1 MSSSAT
7 AIPKTDEFQ
16 LQRFFSRY
24 GIYAAIVIVAA
35 IFALLKPVF
44 LSPDNIANIGRQVT
58 LLTIAAFGMTFVILA
73 GEIDISVGAVAS
85 MASVIIASMLS
96 AALPWPL
103 AVLASVAAGAIV
115 GATNALLSVKG
126 RIPSFIV
133 TLGALNVVRGFSL
146 AATNASTIIFRND
159 PYRDIFARSAPSG
172 IPSPVW
178 IVAILFVALAY
189 VLHRT
194 KFGADI
200 YAVGGNAQLA
210 RLAGVAADR
219 VKIWAFVL
227 CSAVAAFSATVLTA
241 RVGNGQPEGAIGL
254 ELDAIAAVVLGGNS
268 FSGGRGSLWRTVLG
282 ALLIGILNNG
292 LTLMNVN
299 YNLQLVVKGSVIVL
313 AVLLDQMHK
322 KIDQRKEQY
331 AAGGG
336 TL

>member
-1 MSSSAT
+1 MTSSTTMLIA
-7 AIPKTDEFQ
+7 KTGNFD
-16 LQRFFSRY
+16 LRRFWGRF
-24 GIYAAIVIVAA
+24 GIYLAIVLVTA
-35 IFALLKPVF
+35 IFATLKPVF
-44 LSPDNIANIGRQVT
+44 LTPDNIANIGRQVT

-96 AALPWPL
+96 AATPWPV
-103 AVLASVAAGAIV
+103 AVLAGIAAGALIGV
-115 GATNALLSVKG
+115 ANGVLTVKG

-133 TLGALNVVRGFSL
+133 TLGALNIVRGLSL
-146 AATNASTIIFRND
+146 AATNASTIIYKD
-159 PYRDIFARSAPSG
+159 DVYRDIFARSSPLG

-178 IVAILFVALAY
+178 IVAILFGLLGY
-189 VLHRT
+189 TLHRT

-210 RLAGVAADR
+210 RLAGIAADR
-219 VKIWAFVL
+219 VKIGAFIV
-227 CSAVAAFSATVLTA
+227 CGAVAALSATVLTA

-268 FSGGRGSLWRTVLG
+268 FAGGRGSLWRTVLG

-299 YNLQLVVKGSVIVL
+299 YNLQLVVKGTVIVL
-313 AVLLDQMHK
+313 AVLLDRM
-322 KIDQRKEQY
+322 RKE
-331 AAGGG
+331 
-336 TL
+336 

>member
-1 MSSSAT
+1 MASISTALGAKVAT
-7 AIPKTDEFQ
+7 VDV
-16 LQRFFSRY
+16 QRFLGRF
-24 GIYAAIVIVAA
+24 GIYLAIILVAA
-35 IFALLKPVF
+35 IFAVLKPVF

-73 GEIDISVGAVAS
+73 GEIDISVGAIAS
-85 MASVIIASMLS
+85 MSSVIIASMLS
-96 AALPWPL
+96 TAMPWPL
-103 AVLASVAAGAIV
+103 AVLAGVAAGAFV
-115 GATNALLSVKG
+115 GAFNGVLTVKG
-126 RIPSFIV
+126 QIPSFIV
-133 TLGALNVVRGFSL
+133 TLGALNVVRGLSL
-146 AATNASTIIFRND
+146 AATSASTIIFKND
-159 PYRDIFARSAPSG
+159 VYRDIFARSAPLG

-178 IVAILFVALAY
+178 LAVSLFLVLGY

-200 YAVGGNAQLA
+200 FAVGGNAQLA
-210 RLAGVAADR
+210 RLAGIASDR

-227 CSAVAAFSATVLTA
+227 CGAIAAFSATVLTA

-313 AVLLDQMHK
+313 AVLLDQMRK
-322 KIDQRKEQY
+322 K
-331 AAGGG
+331 
-336 TL
+336 

>member
-1 MSSSAT
+1 MASRSVAT
-7 AIPKTDEFQ
+7 KLEAGGSDLE
-16 LQRFFSRY
+16 RFFSRY
-24 GIYAAIVIVAA
+24 GIYIAIILTTA
-35 IFALLKPVF
+35 IFVLLKPVF

-85 MASVIIASMLS
+85 MASVIIASLLGM
-96 AALPWPL
+96 ALPWPL
-103 AVLASVAAGAIV
+103 AMLASVTAGVFV
-115 GATNALLSVKG
+115 GALNGLVTVKG

-133 TLGALNVVRGFSL
+133 TLGTLNIVRGFSL
-146 AATNASTIIFRND
+146 AATNASTIIFKND
-159 PYRDIFARSAPSG
+159 AYRDMFARNAPLG

-178 IVAILFVALAY
+178 IVAMLFVVLAY
-189 VLHRT
+189 TLHLT

-210 RLAGVAADR
+210 RLAGIAADR
-219 VKIWAFVL
+219 TKIWAFIL

-299 YNLQLVVKGSVIVL
+299 YNLQLVVKGGVIIL
-313 AVLLDQMHK
+313 AVLLDRMRMK
-322 KIDQRKEQY
+322 
-331 AAGGG
+331 
-336 TL
+336 